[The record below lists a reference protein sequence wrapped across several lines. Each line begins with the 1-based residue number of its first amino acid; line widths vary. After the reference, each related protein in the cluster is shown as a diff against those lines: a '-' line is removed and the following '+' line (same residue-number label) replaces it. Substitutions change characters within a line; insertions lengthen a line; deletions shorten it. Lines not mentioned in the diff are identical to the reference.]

1 MEDNGGGIPLEIQG
15 RIFAAGFTTK
25 PFGEGTGLGLTI
37 SREIV
42 EDSHRGR
49 SNFESEP
56 GKGTT
61 FHVRIPIERKQRSD
75 NLANSSDNGQPRVVI
90 VDDEEMV
97 ITSIRAFLQMETE
110 YAVHGFT
117 KPEEAVKYLETTPVD
132 VVVSDYLMP
141 KMNGIQLLAKAK
153 QLQPEAA
160 RVLLTGHADKQSAI
174 VAINDVLLVIQSAIE
189 RTQLFRTL
197 QQKVSELDEAHSSL
211 KDVQS
216 RLLRAFL

>member
-1 MEDNGGGIPLEIQG
+1 M
-15 RIFAAGFTTK
+15 
-25 PFGEGTGLGLTI
+25 
-37 SREIV
+37 
-42 EDSHRGR
+42 
-49 SNFESEP
+49 
-56 GKGTT
+56 
-61 FHVRIPIERKQRSD
+61 
-75 NLANSSDNGQPRVVI
+75 ANSADNGQPRVVL

-110 YAVHGFT
+110 YEINGFT
-117 KPEEAVKYLETTPVD
+117 HPEEAVKHLETTPVD

-153 QLQPEAA
+153 QFQPEAA

-174 VAINDVLLVIQSAIE
+174 VAINDVGLYQYLEKPWDNAQLLLVIQSAIE
-189 RTQLFRTL
+189 RTQLLRKL
-197 QQKVSELDEAHSSL
+197 QQKVSELDEAHSSI

>member
-1 MEDNGGGIPLEIQG
+1 VDPN
-15 RIFAAGFTTK
+15 
-25 PFGEGTGLGLTI
+25 
-37 SREIV
+37 
-42 EDSHRGR
+42 
-49 SNFESEP
+49 
-56 GKGTT
+56 GKGN
-61 FHVRIPIERKQRSD
+61 V
-75 NLANSSDNGQPRVVI
+75 QPVVAI

-97 ITSIRAFLQMETE
+97 ITSVKAFLSLETD
-110 YAVHGFT
+110 YDLHGFT
-117 KPEEAVKYLETTPVD
+117 DPEQAAQFMETHPVD

-141 KMNGIQLLAKAK
+141 KMNGIQLLSKAK

-174 VAINDVLLVIQSAIE
+174 QAINDVGLFQYLEKPWDNSQLLLVIQSAIE

-197 QQKVSELDEAHSSL
+197 REKISELDNAHTSL